1 VTTPDPQVFPEL
13 DVADVENFDP
23 YEGMDF
29 EPADPLEQAH
39 IPQGT
44 PQGTGKDTEPEP
56 VGFDPRYREDFEGLT
71 FIGALQTR
79 FSFLGHKIV
88 MRTLTTHELLAVG
101 MIMKEFRDT
110 AGEMTAYATAMVA
123 LSLVS
128 VDGRGLAIPLS
139 DEGQEYDWAFIRFHH
154 IAARWHAPVID
165 GLYER
170 YLLLEGRV
178 NQVLDEMVDQAK
190 KASGRTESTPG

>member
-1 VTTPDPQVFPEL
+1 MPDPQNLPEL
-13 DVADVENFDP
+13 DPADVENIDP
-23 YEGMDF
+23 YEGMAF

-39 IPQGT
+39 IPAGT
-44 PQGTGKDTEPEP
+44 PLGTGRDTEPEV
-56 VGFDPRYREDFEGLT
+56 VGFDPRYKDDFEGLT
-71 FIGALQTR
+71 FIGALQAR

-101 MIMKEFRDT
+101 MIMKEYRGT
-110 AGEMTAYATAMVA
+110 AGEMTAYATAMVG

-128 VDGRGLAIPLS
+128 VDGQGLAIPLS
-139 DEGQEYDWAFIRFHH
+139 DEGQEYDWAFMRFNH

-170 YLLLEGRV
+170 YLLLESRV
-178 NQVLDEMVDQAK
+178 DQVLDEMVDQAK
-190 KASGRTESTPG
+190 KASGRMESTLG